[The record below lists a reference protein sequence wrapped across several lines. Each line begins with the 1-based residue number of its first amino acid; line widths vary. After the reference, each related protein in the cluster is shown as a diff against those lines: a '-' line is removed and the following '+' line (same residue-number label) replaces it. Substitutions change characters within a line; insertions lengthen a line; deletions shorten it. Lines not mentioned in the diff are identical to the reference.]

1 MAGEVGAE
9 WEGPRLPLLCRVVGS
24 VPTSPGGRAVGCSC
38 GRAANRLAFRAAVAR
53 VVGGRLAPSRELQG
67 LAHASLRVE
76 RRSGRVEELGNSK
89 VSAGG
94 MSVR

>member
-1 MAGEVGAE
+1 MA
-9 WEGPRLPLLCRVVGS
+9 
-24 VPTSPGGRAVGCSC
+24 
-38 GRAANRLAFRAAVAR
+38 RAASLYSTSDILAARAGAR
-53 VVGGRLAPSRELQG
+53 STTMLTSSRQALAPSREPQG

-94 MSVR
+94 MGVR